1 MTTLSVQAKELLD
14 GMRYSGNKTG
24 CRRVNWKDAR
34 VKCYGTPSPYP
45 TSGRRASAP
54 PKKRP
59 RAEHD
64 DVLETWA

>member
-34 VKCYGTPSPYP
+34 VKCYPSAKKR
-45 TSGRRASAP
+45 RRASAP